1 MWTQRRKCITY
12 FVTVALVTLLLC
24 PGGVLWAKGAL
35 VVGGFPVLSGL
46 WLSGLLVG
54 HRSPFVIVPLC
65 VLMTFSIL
73 VLFTLPTLGM
83 VFFRGERLL
92 ICLVLQF
99 VLLVVYVLGTMYF
112 LSKPW

>member
-24 PGGVLWAKGAL
+24 PGGALWANGAL

-46 WLSGLLVG
+46 WLSGMLVG